1 MSTFSRSLSELVTGA
16 NGIRSTIKLKEKR
29 CVTTFRDG
37 HEGDHVRG
45 GGGVFT
51 DNILLYNLMK
61 VVFDQCFG
69 YRLLVG
75 Y

>member
-1 MSTFSRSLSELVTGA
+1 MSAFSRSLSELVTHA
-16 NGIRSTIKLKEKR
+16 IGIRSTKFKEKR
-29 CVTTFRDG
+29 CGTTLRDG

-45 GGGVFT
+45 GGGFT
-51 DNILLYNLMK
+51 DNILLYNLTK
-61 VVFDQCFG
+61 VVFDRFSG